1 MHGYHAPQLKNIA
14 IPAVAFSPY
23 NFTILPTCQLNFFC
37 VSNPIWFCLEKGR
50 NYVSTITIITSNI
63 TLLMSHNVIWFRCF
77 MPVSHGVNK
86 KAPLPLPLTR
96 FSLGLFITF
105 INLLVWSDCFK
116 KYIFKVKQIFSF
128 KLLLAGLILMFFC
141 MCVS

>member
-1 MHGYHAPQLKNIA
+1 
-14 IPAVAFSPY
+14 
-23 NFTILPTCQLNFFC
+23 
-37 VSNPIWFCLEKGR
+37 
-50 NYVSTITIITSNI
+50 
-63 TLLMSHNVIWFRCF
+63 

-128 KLLLAGLILMFFC
+128 KLLLAGFDFDVFLYVCFLGC
-141 MCVS
+141 AS